1 MNPIDEALA
10 AKASMTK
17 EASGG
22 LRGLIGD
29 AGKAVMKDARRGAVE
44 GAAGALAG
52 AAALALV
59 PAAKKVFDGIQSRRD
74 FKQMV
79 QMYPGLADVHRGS
92 PEMFNAAYNSLRRVN
107 PTFGQDPLIAGSYM
121 SAFFSGQHEPHELG
135 KLISGTVKQPNPGPR
150 PTNVTLGA
158 QVGPF
163 NIQHPI

>member
-52 AAALALV
+52 APASKRLNSKRQVGTGRLV
-59 PAAKKVFDGIQSRRD
+59 QWV
-74 FKQMV
+74 
-79 QMYPGLADVHRGS
+79 
-92 PEMFNAAYNSLRRVN
+92 
-107 PTFGQDPLIAGSYM
+107 
-121 SAFFSGQHEPHELG
+121 AFFENSG
-135 KLISGTVKQPNPGPR
+135 
-150 PTNVTLGA
+150 
-158 QVGPF
+158 
-163 NIQHPI
+163 NIASERAA